1 MLIGVDVGGTKMLG
15 VAGSVD
21 TAHDGGAVR
30 VDVKSECRV
39 PTPQTDDALVKALIG
54 VVRTL
59 ERDSGD
65 ALTAVA
71 VGIAGL
77 IDRRGVVRF
86 SPHLPD
92 VVELPLADQLRHA
105 LHCPVAVENDVT
117 TATLAEAHMGAGR
130 GCRDLVVVALGT
142 GIGTKFLVDGALVR
156 GANGFAGES
165 GHMTVDRN
173 GAPHVTGLAGA
184 WEMYGSG
191 TGLGDLAQRCAEAGD
206 APTLVAMAGTADSVT
221 GETVAAA
228 VAAGHA
234 DALAVLDAYAEQ
246 VAIGIANLIVILDP
260 QRIVLGGG
268 VSAIGEPLRA
278 RVEAAA
284 QRRVVGASHRPLV
297 PVVLAELGEQAGA
310 LGAVLAARDAAEGA
324 STR

>member
-15 VAGSVD
+15 VAGSVEVA
-21 TAHDGGAVR
+21 TEGSALR

-39 PTPQTDDALVKALIG
+39 PTPKTGDALVKSL
-54 VVRTL
+54 VDLVRTL

-77 IDRRGVVRF
+77 IDRRGVVRY

-92 VVELPLADQLRHA
+92 LVQLPLAEQLRDA
-105 LHCPVAVENDVT
+105 LQCPVAVENDVT
-117 TATLAEAHMGAGR
+117 TATLAEAHIGAGR

-142 GIGTKFLVDGALVR
+142 GIGTKFIVDGALVR

-173 GAPHVTGLAGA
+173 GAAHVTGLAGA

-191 TGLGDLAQRCAEAGD
+191 SGLGALAQRRAAAGD
-206 APTLVAMAGTADSVT
+206 APTLVAMAGTTDAVT

-260 QRIVLGGG
+260 QRIVVGGG
-268 VSAIGEPLRA
+268 VSEIGEPLRS

-284 QRRVVGASHRPLV
+284 QRRVVGARHRPLV

-310 LGAVLAARDAAEGA
+310 LGAVLAARDAAAGH
-324 STR
+324 STP